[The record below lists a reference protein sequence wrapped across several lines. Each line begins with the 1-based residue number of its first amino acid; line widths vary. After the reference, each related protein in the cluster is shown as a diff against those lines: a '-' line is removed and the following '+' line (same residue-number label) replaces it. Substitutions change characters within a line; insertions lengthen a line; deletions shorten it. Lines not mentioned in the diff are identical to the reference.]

1 MATAGAAN
9 PLPAGASLAGL
20 YPFPTTNEV
29 ASNGTGSGNTIPT
42 VTMTSPS
49 SNGAAATLNFQA
61 NSDLSS
67 LGLTAALPSESPNYC
82 LCLFTYYILST
93 SISSLLHNG
102 PTHVI
107 LVDIQ
112 ITAWARREIYLALG
126 RFA

>member
-29 ASNGTGSGNTIPT
+29 PSNGTGNGNTIPT
-42 VTMTSPS
+42 VTMTSHTPS

-67 LGLTAALPSESPNYC
+67 LGLTAALPSESPSELLE
-82 LCLFTYYILST
+82 LCLFTYYILNT
-93 SISSLLHNG
+93 SITSLSL
-102 PTHVI
+102 I
-107 LVDIQ
+107 
-112 ITAWARREIYLALG
+112 
-126 RFA
+126 